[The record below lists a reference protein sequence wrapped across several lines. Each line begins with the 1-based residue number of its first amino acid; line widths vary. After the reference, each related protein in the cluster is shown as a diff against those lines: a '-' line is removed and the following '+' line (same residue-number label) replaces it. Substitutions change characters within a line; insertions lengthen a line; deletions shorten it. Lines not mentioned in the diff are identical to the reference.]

1 MVCLRAELRVI
12 ADGGSIVTISSVAG
26 LEGVAGIAPYCAAK
40 HGIIGLT
47 RSAAKDVAKRQIRVN
62 VIAPGPINTPLYQ
75 QTKTQNADGIPPAGP
90 MGRVGEPEE
99 VAGLMA
105 WLLGPE
111 STFVTGAVY
120 PVDGGWHS

>member
-1 MVCLRAELRVI
+1 M
-12 ADGGSIVTISSVAG
+12 TISSVAG

-40 HGIIGLT
+40 HGIIGLA

-62 VIAPGPINTPLYQ
+62 VIAPGPINTPLYE
-75 QTKTQNADGIPPAGP
+75 QTKTQNADEIPPAGP
-90 MGRVGEPEE
+90 MGRVGEPDE